1 MKRNLFIN
9 VYIAI
14 GGAFMAVMATEW
26 LLIAI
31 LQKV

>member
-14 GGAFMAVMATEW
+14 GGAFMAVMVTEW